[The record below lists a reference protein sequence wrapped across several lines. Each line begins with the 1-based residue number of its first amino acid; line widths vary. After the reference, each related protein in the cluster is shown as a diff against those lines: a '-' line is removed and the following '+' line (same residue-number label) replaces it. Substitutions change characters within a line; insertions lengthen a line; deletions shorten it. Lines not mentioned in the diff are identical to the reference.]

1 MSADTNEQPR
11 PKKKRKK
18 PARIDVERAA
28 RMLCDLHDLGPEQTA
43 KLHRVTT
50 RTLRRYK
57 ALVDEDAAL
66 KAKYLELATLRDGA
80 WATERAKALRA
91 AVARATELVAK
102 EEDLDKITRFIEK
115 VGSVDV
121 EGCDQMK
128 VAWMVPRSQFFGIGT
143 ANWAY
148 SAVIESKSRE

>member
-121 EGCDQMK
+121 AG
-128 VAWMVPRSQFFGIGT
+128 MVLGAGGPRSHQQG
-143 ANWAY
+143 
-148 SAVIESKSRE
+148 SASSSGEDEAGEDAPALN